1 MIIVIYLGWIRHN
14 ACGGVES
21 FTRNLLDGFAQQP
34 GNKYILICS
43 KDNYTSFLHY
53 SKDARFTLVQ
63 CDFETADLKRALYFE
78 SFKLDKLVSQYHAEL
93 CFVPTY
99 RMPLLWKKNK
109 YVVVVHDL
117 QVCHFPK
124 NFTFLRR
131 AWIKICSKISTRR
144 ASKVV
149 TISDFVKNDVIKQ
162 LGGKSEKITTIH
174 NPVLPSLD
182 FEEFSTI
189 ENELNISQGQYF
201 YTVSSLAKHKNVITL
216 LRLMKLIKENDDK
229 NLPDKLVVSGI
240 GLHSKDADNI
250 DNESI
255 LSFVKANQLEDIV
268 VFTGFV
274 SNERRNSLIKNSAF
288 FLFPSLFEGFGMPP
302 IEAMMI
308 GAKVITTRSTSL
320 PEVTHGK
327 AYYVEEPLDEN
338 EWLKVIKE
346 KLQEESKV
354 VTFDEYIPKNV
365 AKEYLRV
372 FESIVR

>member
-1 MIIVIYLGWIRHN
+1 MRIAIYLGWIRHN

-21 FTRNLLDGFAQQP
+21 YTRNLLDGFTQLP
-34 GNKYILICS
+34 GNEYLLICS
-43 KDNYTSFLHY
+43 NDNYSSFLHY
-53 SKDARFTLVQ
+53 GKDDRFTLVQ
-63 CDFETADLKRALYFE
+63 CDFKTADLKQSLFFE
-78 SFKLDKLVSQYHAEL
+78 SFKLDKLVSQYRADL

-117 QVCHFPK
+117 QVCHFPN

-131 AWIKICSKISTRR
+131 TWIKICSKISTRR

-149 TISDFVKNDVIKQ
+149 TISDFVKNDVILQ
-162 LGGKSEKITTIH
+162 LGGKPEQLITIH

-182 FEEFSTI
+182 VEDFSVI
-189 ENELNISQGQYF
+189 KKDLNIVQGEF
-201 YTVSSLAKHKNVITL
+201 LYTVSSLAKHKNVITL

-229 NLPDKLVVSGI
+229 TVPGKLVVSGI

-255 LSFVKANQLEDIV
+255 LNYVKTNHLENNVI
-268 VFTGFV
+268 FTGFV
-274 SNERRNSLIKNSAF
+274 SNERRNALIKNSAF

-320 PEVTHGK
+320 PEVTHDK
-327 AYYVEEPLDEN
+327 AFYVEDPLDEN
-338 EWLKVIKE
+338 EWLEVIKT
-346 KLQEESKV
+346 KMQEESKV
-354 VTFDEYIPKNV
+354 ITFDEYIPRNV

-372 FESIVR
+372 FESIIR